1 MSQRAADE
9 RENRRGLTLG
19 LTLAEVLLLLL
30 FLVLLA
36 LSWRM
41 MAMERDQR
49 MAVAILQRENARLQ
63 RANADLTSGLHGLRA
78 INNDL
83 EKLKTA
89 NAAIAA
95 ATEIDPK
102 DPAELLRRAVAIVKR
117 LTIAASPEHAGAASA
132 MLSPSEKLDMLERA
146 AEVAQQLNPHDPAEA
161 LARAAEILARL
172 GADARP
178 DEVMPIDQIVSLSRE
193 RDQAISERN
202 NLMRTGNGLTYPSCW
217 RTAEGKTEFIFDV
230 TFQDTGIIVRNATP
244 SRASDPAMQL
254 VAGVPRNDL
263 INESVFKSE
272 TLELFNYSKGQNCR
286 FYAIIRDSTGATNK
300 ARYKELVALVEN
312 HFYTLRRSAPWTD
325 LAVGGPFQPAKP

>member
-1 MSQRAADE
+1 MSQRTADE

-36 LSWRM
+36 LGWRM
-41 MAMERDQR
+41 MEMQRDQR
-49 MAVAILQRENARLQ
+49 LAVAILQRENTHLQ
-63 RANADLTSGLHGLRA
+63 RANADLKSSLHGLEA
-78 INNDL
+78 IDTDL

-89 NAAIAA
+89 EAAVAA
-95 ATEIDPK
+95 ATEIDPN
-102 DPAELLRRAVAIVKR
+102 DPAELLQRAVAIMKR
-117 LTIAASPEHAGAASA
+117 LMTAAPPDRAGAASA
-132 MLSPSEKLDMLERA
+132 MLSPSEKLDAIERTVEA
-146 AEVAQQLNPHDPAEA
+146 ARQINPVDPAEA

-172 GADARP
+172 GAETRP
-178 DEVMPIDQIVSLSRE
+178 EEVMPIGQIVSLSRE

-202 NLMRTGNGLTYPSCW
+202 NLMRSGNGLTYPSCW
-217 RTAEGKTEFIFDV
+217 RTADGKTEFIFDV

-244 SRASDPAMQL
+244 SRAGDPALQL
-254 VAGVPRNDL
+254 VGGVPRNEL
-263 INESVFKSE
+263 INENVFKTE

-312 HFYTLRRSAPWTD
+312 HFYTLRRSGPWTD
-325 LAVGGPFQPAKP
+325 VAVGGPFQPAKP